1 LGLQACS
8 FNVVAVNSPRTAHR
22 LNTLLRRGRGLSVL
36 AVALFG
42 AAVALPREAAAAP
55 VDYSDDPNNPTVVSI
70 DAFGKFLFDG
80 HVGGTTTGGVC
91 TPTPGWS
98 CADYITV
105 AVPEGLA
112 INSINLDFYNST
124 DDRAFVAVQAGTQ
137 YTATTGVGALAYN
150 HFGWRGLCATTY
162 GASRLA
168 STNNPTPPSATYNCT
183 NGTDTEPRTTPIST
197 NLFTNVLTG
206 SPKLGAPLTAGSY
219 TFWIQQVSGDSEYTF
234 TVSTIN
240 VPAPL
245 PLLGAGAAF
254 GWSRRLR
261 RRLRSSSLV

>member
-1 LGLQACS
+1 M
-8 FNVVAVNSPRTAHR
+8 
-22 LNTLLRRGRGLSVL
+22 L
-36 AVALFG
+36 AVALVG

-55 VDYSDDPNNPTVVSI
+55 VDYSDDPLNPSVVSI

-80 HVGGTTTGGVC
+80 HVGGTGSTASC
-91 TPTPGWS
+91 TPISGWS

-105 AVPEGLA
+105 TVPEGLA

-124 DDRAFVAVQAGTQ
+124 DDRAFIAVQAGNQ
-137 YTATTGVGALAYN
+137 WTANQTTGVGSLAYN

-162 GASRLA
+162 GALR
-168 STNNPTPPSATYNCT
+168 PSAPSANYNCT
-183 NGTDTEPRTTPIST
+183 NGTDTNPLTTPTST

-206 SPKLGAPLTAGSY
+206 SPKLGAPLAAGNY
-219 TFWIQQVSGDSEYTF
+219 TFWIQQVSGDSEYRF

-261 RRLRSSSLV
+261 RRLRSSSLA

>member
-1 LGLQACS
+1 M
-8 FNVVAVNSPRTAHR
+8 NSPRTAHR
-22 LNTLLRRGRGLSVL
+22 LNTLLRRGRSLSVL
-36 AVALFG
+36 AVALVG
-42 AAVALPREAAAAP
+42 TALALPREAAAAA
-55 VDYSDDPNNPTVVSI
+55 VDYSNDPLNPSVVSI

-80 HVGGTTTGGVC
+80 HVGGTGSTASC
-91 TPTPGWS
+91 TPIAGWS

-105 AVPEGLA
+105 TVPEGLA
-112 INSINLDFYNST
+112 INTINLDFYNST
-124 DDRAFVAVQAGTQ
+124 DDRAFIAVQAGNQ
-137 YTATTGVGALAYN
+137 WTANQTTGAGSLAYN

-183 NGTDTEPRTTPIST
+183 NGTDTDPRTTPIST

>member
-1 LGLQACS
+1 M
-8 FNVVAVNSPRTAHR
+8 
-22 LNTLLRRGRGLSVL
+22 L

-55 VDYSDDPNNPTVVSI
+55 VDYSDNPLSPTVVSI

-80 HVGGTTTGGVC
+80 HVAGTGTTASC
-91 TPTPGWS
+91 TPISPWS
-98 CADYITV
+98 CADYITIT
-105 AVPEGLA
+105 VPEGLA
-112 INSINLDFYNST
+112 INNINLDFYNST
-124 DDRAFVAVQAGTQ
+124 DDRAFIAVQAGNQ
-137 YTATTGVGALAYN
+137 WTANQTTGAGSLFYN
-150 HFGWRGLCATTY
+150 HFGWRGQCATTY
-162 GASRLA
+162 GALRLA
-168 STNNPTPPSATYNCT
+168 STNTPTPPSTTYNCT

-197 NLFTNVLTG
+197 NLFTNVYTATNNS
-206 SPKLGAPLTAGSY
+206 SPRPAGPLGAGTY

-234 TVSTIN
+234 TLSTIN

-261 RRLRSSSLV
+261 RRLRSSSLA

>member
-1 LGLQACS
+1 M
-8 FNVVAVNSPRTAHR
+8 NSPRTAHR

-55 VDYSDDPNNPTVVSI
+55 VDYSNDPLNPSVVSI

-80 HVGGTTTGGVC
+80 HVGGTSSGGVC
-91 TPTPGWS
+91 TPTAGWS
-98 CADYITV
+98 CVDYITV
-105 AVPEGLA
+105 TVPEGLA
-112 INSINLDFYNST
+112 INNINLDFYNST
-124 DDRAFVAVQAGTQ
+124 DDRAFIAVQAGNQ
-137 YTATTGVGALAYN
+137 WTANQTTGVGSLAYN
-150 HFGWRGLCATTY
+150 HFGWRGQCATTY
-162 GASRLA
+162 GALR
-168 STNNPTPPSATYNCT
+168 PTAANALYNCT
-183 NGTDTEPRTTPIST
+183 NGTDTNPLTTPTST
-197 NLFTNVLTG
+197 NLLTNLLAG
-206 SPKLGAPLTAGSY
+206 SPKPAGPLGAGSY
-219 TFWIQQVSGDSEYTF
+219 TFWIQQVSGDSEYRF